1 MSADLKTSF
10 LKYYIRSLAERT
22 RVEKTG
28 TKFGFDWI
36 IYNLALAD
44 GLIPVRLPFFRSGPA
59 EISKT
64 KTEAEFGVDLAFLSQ
79 DRTSL
84 RVFVLKD
91 EELTNTNWKKHDF
104 DPDIRAATTVD
115 LTASEFG
122 KVREVKIILAYNKD
136 EDDTG
141 IRLYERLTKSL
152 GRPDVQLSFERWNL
166 TTLTEAVKQKLLTPS
181 LLPQRFFSL
190 FSYICAQFSDFH
202 YGSDEWTKQLIPNW
216 RRFLGDVLRD
226 NVDERTVRLIP
237 VALLILREVGGAN
250 PTAENGWIDRVE
262 WAVLAAWQV
271 HQTTTQVNVKVA
283 VFQMWVSFY
292 VVELERYYTTHS
304 KELSTQHSLE
314 VTRTGNYL
322 DAIIAATNAFWHIGR
337 LGILAISFS
346 ELLPRQT
353 PEEERHRLEA
363 KQRAANWLVGLMNAN
378 PAAQRPLI
386 DLHHVELY
394 LIWKALWQAGRQNDI
409 GEWLNGLFSPL
420 LVRRIGAVPL
430 PFIEGGNSIE
440 LVLEHVARGEKP
452 PEFSDQSSVLLLALL
467 ELFFSLEGEKRNE
480 LIEKYYRQLVLGRD
494 SNGQQFKNCE
504 PINLMG
510 WKPPDDWAKK
520 VLNKSLANEGESQ
533 TLETFEVESN
543 NGAGEAIAS
552 RIKEF
557 VLQSR
562 KASKTKF
569 PDDLPVAAIV
579 LACLKNRSPLPP
591 EIWRIAIFGELPPKE
606 EEPHSPS
613 K

>member
-44 GLIPVRLPFFRSGPA
+44 GLIPVRLPFFRGGPA

-64 KTEAEFGVDLAFLSQ
+64 KTEVEFGVDLAFVSR
-79 DRTSL
+79 DGASL
-84 RVFVLKD
+84 TVFVLKD
-91 EELTNTNWKKHDF
+91 EELTNANWKKHDF

-115 LTASEFG
+115 LTPSELS
-122 KVREVKIILAYNKD
+122 KVRDVKIILAYNKD
-136 EDDTG
+136 EDNAG
-141 IRLYERLTKSL
+141 IGLYERLTKSL
-152 GRPDVQLSFERWNL
+152 NRAGFQLSFERWNL

-190 FSYICAQFSDFH
+190 FSYICAQFGDFS
-202 YGSDEWTKQLIPNW
+202 YGTDEWTKQLVPNW
-216 RRFLGDVLRD
+216 RRFLEDVLKD

-237 VALLILREVGGAN
+237 VALLILREMGGAK
-250 PTAENGWIDRVE
+250 PTAENGWIDLVE

-271 HQTTTQVNVKVA
+271 HQTTTQKNIKAA
-283 VFQMWVSFY
+283 VFQMWIGFY
-292 VVELERYYTTHS
+292 VVELERYYGTHS

-322 DAIIAATNAFWHIGR
+322 DAIIAANNAFWHIGR

-353 PEEERHRLEA
+353 PEQEQRRVEA
-363 KQRAANWLVGLMNAN
+363 KQRAANWLVGLINAN

-386 DLHHVELY
+386 DLHHIELY
-394 LIWKALWQAGRQNDI
+394 LIWKTLWQAARHNDI
-409 GEWLNGLFSPL
+409 NEWLNGLFSPL

-440 LVLEHVARGEKP
+440 LVLEHVATGEKP

-467 ELFFSLEGEKRNE
+467 ELCFSLEGEKRNE
-480 LIEKYYRQLVLGRD
+480 LIEKYYQQLVLGRD
-494 SNGQQFKNCE
+494 GTGHQFKDCE
-504 PINLMG
+504 PISLMG
-510 WKPPDDWAKK
+510 WMPPSDWAKK
-520 VLNKSLANEGESQ
+520 VLTKSLANEGESQ
-533 TLETFEVESN
+533 SLETFEVELN

-591 EIWRIAIFGELPPKE
+591 EIWRIAIFGELAAKQE
-606 EEPHSPS
+606 EAIADS